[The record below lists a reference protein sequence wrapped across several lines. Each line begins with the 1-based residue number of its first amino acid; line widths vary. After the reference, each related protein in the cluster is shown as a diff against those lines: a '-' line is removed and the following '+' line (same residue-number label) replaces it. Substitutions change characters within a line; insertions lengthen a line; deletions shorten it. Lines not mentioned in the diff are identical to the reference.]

1 MHLHIVDISII
12 VGYLILVVAIGFL
25 IKNKAGENLES
36 YFLSGRSIPWYY
48 LGLSNASSMFDVT
61 GTMWFVSMLFIY
73 GMKGAWLPWL
83 WPTFNQ
89 VFLMIYLAVWIRR
102 SNVVTG
108 AEWMITRFGE
118 SKGGELS
125 RISIIVFAI
134 VSVVGFLSYAYQGI
148 GKFASVLLPWG
159 LSPEM
164 YGVILMSITTIYV
177 ILGGMYSVVFTD
189 IIQFIMLTIASLIIG
204 YVAFVHV
211 SGAQLAAV
219 IPNGW
224 KDLFFGWKLN
234 LDWGQLLPAVN
245 KKIASD
251 GYGLFTIVWMM
262 ILFKGIFV
270 SLAGTAPNYDM
281 QRVLATRKPKE
292 ASFMSGIV
300 SIALVPRWFM
310 IGGITVLGLVYFSPA
325 LKAMGNNIDLEM
337 IMPYVIKNFL
347 PVGAIGIIIS
357 GLLAS
362 YMSTFDS
369 TVNAGAAYVVND
381 IYVKYIN
388 PKASSKRIIKMSY
401 LSSLGIV
408 ALGILFGLMSTSIH
422 TVMQFIVSGLYGS
435 YAAPNI
441 LKWHWWRFNGYGYF
455 WGMVS
460 GLTIAL
466 TLPVLFPSL
475 HMLIGFFI
483 IFAASMAIS
492 IWVSLKTEPDD
503 EQVLK
508 SFYKSV
514 RPWGFWKPIHNKVV
528 AEDPSFANRSSFKRD
543 TVNVAVGIVWQFSL
557 VIVPIYFLI
566 KDYKGMW
573 IAVAVT
579 AITSLFL
586 KFNWMN
592 KLEEE

>member
-514 RPWGFWKPIHNKVV
+514 RPWGFWKHIHNKVV

-543 TVNVAVGIVWQFSL
+543 TVNVAIGIVWQFSL

-566 KDYKGMW
+566 KDFKGMW

>member
-12 VGYLILVVAIGFL
+12 VAYLILVVAIGFL

-159 LSPEM
+159 FSPEV
-164 YGVILMSITTIYV
+164 YGIILMSITTIYV

-189 IIQFIMLTIASLIIG
+189 IIQFVMLTIASLIIG

-211 SGAQLAAV
+211 SGAQLSAV
-219 IPNGW
+219 IPHGW

-234 LDWGQLLPAVN
+234 LDWSHLIPAVN

-251 GYGLFTIVWMM
+251 GYGLFTIIWMM

-300 SIALVPRWFM
+300 SIALLPRWLM
-310 IGGITVLGLVYFSPA
+310 IGGITVLGLVYFSPT
-325 LKAMGNNIDLEM
+325 LKTMGNNIDLEM

-388 PKASSKRIIKMSY
+388 PKASNKRIVKMSY
-401 LSSLGIV
+401 WSSLGIV

-422 TVMQFIVSGLYGS
+422 VVMQFIVSGLYGS

-466 TLPVLFPSL
+466 AIPLVFPSL

-483 IFAASMAIS
+483 IFTASMAIS
-492 IWVSLKTEPDD
+492 ILVSLKTEPDD
-503 EQVLK
+503 ERVLK

-514 RPWGFWKPIHNKVV
+514 RPWGFWKHIHDKVV
-528 AEDPSFANRSSFKRD
+528 AEDPEFANRSSWKRD
-543 TVNVAVGIVWQFSL
+543 MLNVAVGIVWQFSL
-557 VIVPIYFLI
+557 VIAPIYFLI
-566 KDYKGMW
+566 KDFKAMW
-573 IAVAVT
+573 IAI
-579 AITSLFL
+579 AIMVLTSVFL
-586 KFNWMN
+586 KLNWMN